1 MLGLPTVWG
10 TPSSDAVVQTIDN
23 GQGGPDQK
31 DRERMEEAALI
42 RRCYTGDGLESDVTD
57 TLMRR
62 YHPDTFRQLKFDQGV
77 STHNMLMRDTV
88 EKIAVEWQNG
98 AEYSLI
104 DANGEEVEEDTLA
117 AFVSAMCLDNVILDV
132 TKLIRIHRLI
142 GVLPCAVLNEA
153 TGMRK
158 FSLWIYTPENMTLI
172 PSKYD
177 RCGYAGVRLYGSHFD
192 GQRRVY
198 HRIDWT
204 KDQYAEF
211 ESRDGKRYTEI
222 DRQENPYG
230 CIPVQMFQMQRSHD
244 SPWGSSYG
252 QQLAEKTV
260 EVNCWETVLGF
271 KGSSQIKV
279 LGGQFSDW
287 PAGQYLR
294 DAGIVN
300 YGDSDNTAILDFQ
313 TDLAGFAN
321 IMIERLRRQAA
332 IAVGLGA
339 DEFDQTGIPPSGEA
353 LKMRYWKR
361 DQQAMIIRNHVVES
375 VQKLYWI
382 ALQVAWV
389 EQKRTGQDDGH
400 GRTLPP
406 VENLPAKLPPYVEKN
421 PDAFKF
427 FCDPREVTYPELAR
441 DRQAMVDWQLQ
452 KGLISRAELM
462 REQNPDLS
470 EEQAEEQV
478 RENLIAEADFN
489 NPGRMALEV
498 RKRNAQQALALGE
511 GEVETEKKT

>member
-1 MLGLPTVWG
+1 M
-10 TPSSDAVVQTIDN
+10 
-23 GQGGPDQK
+23 K

-42 RRCYTGDGLESDVTD
+42 RRCYTGEGLEHDVTT
-57 TLMRR
+57 TLLRR
-62 YHPDTFRQLKFDQGV
+62 YHENTFRQLKFDQGV

-117 AFVSAMCLDNVILDV
+117 AFVDAMCLDNVILDV
-132 TKLIRIHRLI
+132 TKLIRIHRMI

-158 FSLWIYTPENMTLI
+158 FSLCIYTPENMTLI
-172 PSKYD
+172 PSRHD
-177 RCGYAGVRLYGSHFD
+177 RCGYAGVRLYGSFFEN
-192 GQRRVY
+192 GKRCY

-204 KDQYAEF
+204 VSQYAEF
-211 ESRDGKRYTEI
+211 ISRDGKRYTEV

-244 SPWGSSYG
+244 SPWGTSYG
-252 QQLAEKTV
+252 PQLAEKTV
-260 EVNCWETVLGF
+260 EANCLETVLGF
-271 KGSSQIKV
+271 KGSSQVKV
-279 LGGQFSDW
+279 LGGNFNDW
-287 PAGQYLR
+287 PPGQYLR
-294 DAGIVN
+294 DAGVVN
-300 YGDSDNTAILDFQ
+300 YADAQNIQVLDFQ
-313 TDLAGFAN
+313 TDLASFAN
-321 IMIERLRRQAA
+321 VMIERLRRQAA

-406 VENLPAKLPPYVEKN
+406 VENLPSKLPPYVEKN

-441 DRQAMVDWQLQ
+441 ERQAMVDWQLQ
-452 KGLISRAELM
+452 KGLTSRAELM

-511 GEVETEKKT
+511 GETETEKKT